1 MNAAECYHSRRGK
14 TCARHFETEMTRTRA
29 DKTRPIAPARHERTQ
44 FVAGVSP
51 PDILNHLLKLYN
63 RLLAPFS
70 VHLEKR
76 HKISINEFRMLMMI
90 GQLGTTASHEV
101 AEFTGVN
108 TMAIS
113 RAVALLRRHRRI
125 EVATD
130 PSNRRRKILRLTPAG
145 RALYEQMLPTTEKV
159 ARYLFEALRP
169 DEIMA
174 FDRFVRTVTEKLEA
188 RDESG
193 KSLFVERTR
202 PDDTAER

>member
-1 MNAAECYHSRRGK
+1 
-14 TCARHFETEMTRTRA
+14 MTRTRA
-29 DKTRPIAPARHERTQ
+29 EKTNTVASAPESRLHL
-44 FVAGVSP
+44 VAGVSP
-51 PDILNHLLKLYN
+51 ADILGHLLKLYN

-90 GQLGTTASHEV
+90 GKLGATASHEV
-101 AEFTGVN
+101 AELTGVN

-125 EVATD
+125 EVVTD

-159 ARYLFEALRP
+159 GQYLFEALRP

-202 PDDTAER
+202 PDDAGER

>member
-1 MNAAECYHSRRGK
+1 MARIRAAKSA
-14 TCARHFETEMTRTRA
+14 TAAARPAPVVPLFTGESPA
-29 DKTRPIAPARHERTQ
+29 DVLSHI
-44 FVAGVSP
+44 
-51 PDILNHLLKLYN
+51 LKLHN

-70 VHLEKR
+70 THLEKR
-76 HKISINEFRMLMMI
+76 HKISVNEFRLLMNI
-90 GQLGTTASHEV
+90 GRLGTTASHEL
-101 AEFTGVN
+101 AEITGVN

-113 RAVALLRRHRRI
+113 RAVAVLRRHRRI

-130 PSNRRRKILRLTPAG
+130 PNNRRRKILRLTAAG

-188 RDESG
+188 RDAQG
-193 KSLFVERTR
+193 RSLFLERTR
-202 PDDTAER
+202 PDDERER

>member
-1 MNAAECYHSRRGK
+1 MA
-14 TCARHFETEMTRTRA
+14 RTRA
-29 DKTRPIAPARHERTQ
+29 EKLKLVAPPPEPRAPFAT
-44 FVAGVSP
+44 GVNP
-51 PDILNHLLKLYN
+51 VDILSHLLKLYN
-63 RLLAPFS
+63 SLLAPFS

-76 HKISINEFRMLMMI
+76 HKISLNEFRMLMTI
-90 GQLGTTASHEV
+90 GRLGTTASHEV
-101 AEFTGVN
+101 SEITGIN

-130 PSNRRRKILRLTPAG
+130 PFNRRRKTLRLTPAG
-145 RALYEQMLPTTEKV
+145 RALYEQMHPTTEKV

-174 FDRFVRTVTEKLEA
+174 FDRFVRTVTDKLEA
-188 RDESG
+188 RDDSG

-202 PDDTAER
+202 PDGTAER